1 VADVLVIGV
10 GNALRGDDA
19 AGLAV
24 ARQVRAVA
32 PAGITVLEHGGEPAS
47 LLELWEGAR
56 AAVVVDAI
64 ASGAVPGS
72 VRRIDARQ
80 TPLPVALAGA
90 STHGIGV
97 AEAIELGRALD
108 RLPDRLVLFCVEG
121 EDFGPHEG
129 LVPEVER
136 ALGAI
141 AEAVAAEAAALG
153 ACAR

>member
-1 VADVLVIGV
+1 MIGV

-24 ARQVRAVA
+24 ARQVRATA
-32 PAGITVLEHGGEPAS
+32 PAWITVLEHSGEPAS
-47 LLELWEGAR
+47 LLELLRDAR

-64 ASGAVPGS
+64 ASGMAPGT
-72 VRRIDARQ
+72 VRRIDARRA
-80 TPLPVALAGA
+80 PLPAALGSA

-121 EDFGPHEG
+121 EDFGHQQG
-129 LVPEVER
+129 VGPEVER
-136 ALGAI
+136 SLVAI
-141 AEAVAAEAAALG
+141 AAAVTAEATAL
-153 ACAR
+153 RETQR

>member
-1 VADVLVIGV
+1 VAEVLVIGV

-24 ARQVRAVA
+24 ARHVRAAA

-47 LLELWEGAR
+47 LLELWRDAH

-64 ASGAVPGS
+64 DSGVAPGT
-72 VRRIDARQ
+72 VRRIDARRA
-80 TPLPVALAGA
+80 PLPVALGSA

-121 EDFGPHEG
+121 EDFGPHPG

-136 ALGAI
+136 ALGAV
-141 AEAVAAEAAALG
+141 AEAVAAEAAALRET
-153 ACAR
+153 AR